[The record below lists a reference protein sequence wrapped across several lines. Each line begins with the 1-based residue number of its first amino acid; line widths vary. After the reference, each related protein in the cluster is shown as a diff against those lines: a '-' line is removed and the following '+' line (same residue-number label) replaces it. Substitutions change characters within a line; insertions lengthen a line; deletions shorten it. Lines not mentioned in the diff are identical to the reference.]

1 MLVFSFRDMPWNEIA
16 SKIFQVNEGDLI
28 QKCTLMAF
36 RDTSE
41 SNDSRLGCSILWLN
55 GFF

>member
-1 MLVFSFRDMPWNEIA
+1 MLVFSFRDMSKNEIA

-28 QKCTLMAF
+28 QKCILMAF

-55 GFF
+55 RFF